1 MSVPPPGLSVPERAL
16 PQERGR
22 ALAMVFA
29 HLPAVDR
36 QRYVDEYQKVAD
48 TAHDGVWIVRQSSR
62 LVAAV
67 VVQAQ
72 PGRTAVLHV
81 PQGAVHGALGSLLTW
96 LVERLQADGVR
107 LMQTL
112 LALPVGD
119 ETQSLRQAGFTHAAN
134 LLYLVS
140 TRNVFPT
147 QPPESQLAFCPF
159 LPADERRLAEI
170 VERTYIRSLDCPQLE
185 SLRDVKDVLSGYR
198 AVGRFDPSRWLI
210 ARHQGVDVGCVLLAE
225 HEGVGQWE
233 LTYLGVVPEAR
244 SQGFG
249 LALVRQA
256 QWLARQGGCERLVLA
271 VDGNNRPALDV
282 YTAAKFV
289 AWDERRVY
297 LRTC

>member
-1 MSVPPPGLSVPERAL
+1 LPERAL
-16 PQERGR
+16 PQERVQ
-22 ALAMVFA
+22 ALAMIFA
-29 HLPAVDR
+29 HLPATDQ
-36 QRYVDEYQKVAD
+36 QRYIDEYQKVAD
-48 TAHDGVWIVRQSSR
+48 EAHEGVWVVRQGSHM
-62 LVAAV
+62 VAAAL
-67 VVQAQ
+67 VQAQ
-72 PGRTAVLHV
+72 PGYTAVLHV
-81 PQGAVHGALGSLLTW
+81 PQGATHAALGPLLTW

-107 LMQTL
+107 LVQTL
-112 LALPVGD
+112 LALPAGD

-140 TRNVFPT
+140 TRSVFPT
-147 QPPESQLAFCPF
+147 QRPASELEFCPF
-159 LPADERRLAEI
+159 FPADERRLAEI
-170 VERTYIRSLDCPQLE
+170 VERTYIGSLDCPQLE

-210 ARHQGVDVGCVLLAE
+210 ARHRGVDVGCVLLAE
-225 HEGVGQWE
+225 HEGAGQWE

-244 SQGFG
+244 SQSFG
-249 LALVRQA
+249 LTLVRQA

-282 YTAAKFV
+282 YAAAKFV